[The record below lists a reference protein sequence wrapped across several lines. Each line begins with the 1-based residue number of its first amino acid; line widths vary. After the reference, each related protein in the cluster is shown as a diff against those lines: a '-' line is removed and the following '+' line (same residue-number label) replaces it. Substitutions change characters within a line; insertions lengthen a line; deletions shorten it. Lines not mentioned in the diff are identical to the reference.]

1 MGRNRR
7 ILTLLKV
14 KRSRVEETVLSE
26 HIMNEYL
33 NNRKEKEKDQDEKS
47 LICLASIEICLLQY
61 LKLKDHKQIQIH
73 IYNTDTLIRLQSK
86 HEYKNIFCILI
97 FYLRII
103 RLVKRNRKRE
113 TEREMK
119 VDLARRREVKCAN
132 CCNLKKLKIVRTCS
146 ICEFAKNAIP
156 DFR

>member
-61 LKLKDHKQIQIH
+61 LKLKDHEQIQIH
-73 IYNTDTLIRLQSK
+73 IYNTETLIRLQSK

-113 TEREMK
+113 TERERDESRSSETK
-119 VDLARRREVKCAN
+119 R
-132 CCNLKKLKIVRTCS
+132 S
-146 ICEFAKNAIP
+146 
-156 DFR
+156 